1 MGLSDKLDNVMDM
14 IEHSQLSRE
23 PRRMSLMV
31 KIAGLALLLALITGC
46 ATTSP
51 AEEDHYAWCGLDPEA
66 MAEPDTICMDGDR

>member
-31 KIAGLALLLALITGC
+31 KIAGLALLFCLAHRRVI
-46 ATTSP
+46 
-51 AEEDHYAWCGLDPEA
+51 AEDARGN
-66 MAEPDTICMDGDR
+66 G